1 MLVHKLNALA
11 ERVKAEPVS
20 RRGFLLS
27 AAATSAGL
35 AIGCRPLAGLAATE
49 PSKQGGDLAAYIA
62 ISEDDSVTIY
72 SSQFDMGQGS
82 YHGIATLVLEELG
95 ADWSQVK
102 VVGASGNVTHYGN
115 VMWGGGFQGSGG
127 STSMGSSWDRY
138 RKAGAAARMMLVKA
152 AAQEWGV
159 PASEVTVSK
168 GLIAH
173 AGSGKSAGFGAFAKA
188 ASNLTIPDTI
198 ALKDRSEWTEIGNP
212 ELKRFDRVGKT
223 RGEQDFTI
231 DVKLPGM
238 LTAVMIHPPKFGA
251 TVASFDADEAKAVKG
266 VTDVVAIDRG
276 VAVVA
281 TDMWSALKGRDL
293 VTVEW
298 DESKAETRGSAQI
311 MAEYHDLVTRK
322 PTAIAR
328 TDGEPEAAL
337 ASAAKVLEATYEF
350 PYLAHAAMEPL
361 NAAVHMNAD
370 GDLEIWGGHQ
380 MPDLYQQMAA
390 KAAGL
395 DPSKVR
401 MHIMKTGGGF
411 GRRATPDA
419 DVILEAVNIGKAI
432 GWKAP
437 VKVQWTRENDTRGGR
452 YRPAYVHRLRA
463 GIDADGKLVAW
474 DNHIVGQSIVAG
486 GPFAGL
492 IKDGVDVTSVEGSST
507 LPYAIPNL
515 GVGLTTTDVGV
526 PVLWWRSVGSTHT
539 AYATEMFLDEVIAE
553 IGADQVQFRLDLLK
567 DHPRHAGVLKLAA
580 EKAGWGKPLPE
591 GHHWGVAVHESFSS
605 YVAELAEV
613 SVEDGDVIVHRV
625 VAAVD
630 VGTPINPDVIKAQ
643 VEGGVGFGLGSVLQE
658 ELTLTDGEV
667 DQGNYDTYLPLR
679 IDRMP
684 KVEVH
689 IVPSTERPTGIGEP
703 GVPPIG
709 PAVGNAVFRA
719 TGQRV
724 RTLPFDKGF
733 KSA

>member
-1 MLVHKLNALA
+1 MLVHELNVLA

-35 AIGCRPLAGLAATE
+35 AIGYRPLEGLAATE
-49 PSKQGGDLAAYIA
+49 PSKQGGDLAAYIS

-82 YHGIATLVLEELG
+82 YHGVATLVLEELG
-95 ADWSQVK
+95 ADWAQVK
-102 VVGASGNVTHYGN
+102 VEGASGNVAHYGN
-115 VMWGGGFQGSGG
+115 IMWGGQFQGSGG
-127 STSMGSSWDRY
+127 STSMASSWHRY
-138 RKAGAAARMMLVKA
+138 RKAGAAARMMLVEA
-152 AAQEWGV
+152 AVQEWNV
-159 PASEVTVSK
+159 PASEITVGK
-168 GLIAH
+168 GVIAH
-173 AGSGKSAGFGAFAKA
+173 AGSGKSSGFGAFAKA
-188 ASNLTIPDTI
+188 AANLTIPDTI
-198 ALKDRSEWTEIGNP
+198 ALKDPSEWTEIGNP
-212 ELKRFDRVGKT
+212 DLKRFDRVGKT
-223 RGEQDFTI
+223 RGVQDFTI

-251 TVASFDADEAKAVKG
+251 TVVSFDADEAKALKG

-293 VTVEW
+293 VTVTW
-298 DESKAETRGSAQI
+298 DESKAETRGSAEI
-311 MAEYHDLVTRK
+311 MTEYHALATK
-322 PTAIAR
+322 APTAVAR
-328 TDGEPEAAL
+328 TDGDPEAAL
-337 ASAAKVLEATYEF
+337 STAAKVLEATYEF

-361 NAAVHMNAD
+361 NAVVRMNAD
-370 GDLEIWGGHQ
+370 GGLEIWGGHQ
-380 MPDLYQQMAA
+380 LPDLYRQIAA
-390 KAAGL
+390 KVAGL
-395 DPSKVR
+395 PPENVR
-401 MHIMKTGGGF
+401 MNIMKTGGGF
-411 GRRATPDA
+411 GRRGTPDA
-419 DVILEAVNIGKAI
+419 DVILEAVSIGKAI

-474 DNHIVGQSIVAG
+474 DNHIVGQSIAANTS
-486 GPFAGL
+486 FTGL
-492 IKDGVDVTSVEGSST
+492 IKDGIDATSVEGSST

-515 GVGLTTTDVGV
+515 SVGLTSTDVQV
-526 PVLWWRSVGSTHT
+526 PVLWWRAVGSTHT
-539 AYATEMFLDEVIAE
+539 AYATEVFLDEVIAE
-553 IGADQVQFRLDLLK
+553 TGADQVQFRLDLLK

-580 EKAGWGKPLPE
+580 EKADWGRPLPE
-591 GHHWGVAVHESFSS
+591 GHHWGVAVHESFQS

-613 SVEDGDVIVHRV
+613 SVEDGEVIVHRV

-658 ELTLTDGEV
+658 ELTLTDGVV

-679 IDRMP
+679 IERMP
-684 KVEVH
+684 QVEVH
-689 IVPSTERPTGIGEP
+689 IVPSTESPTGIGEP

-709 PAVGNAVFRA
+709 PAVSNAVFRA

-724 RTLPFDKGF
+724 RTLPFEKGF